1 MALWMGMTSIS
12 LAGMLGGSLSFM
24 EPAVNSTP
32 NGCAGQCRFY
42 FRTRD
47 VFVITTLACL
57 GAAMSIAL
65 AHIGAAV
72 RAGIGF
78 PGAMQALAGLHVL
91 WLVLA
96 ALIVPQRGS
105 ATATGLMKGAVELLL
120 GSPHGLFVLLLGVVA
135 GLLVDFV
142 LWAVPK
148 RLLKAGIVIAA
159 ALAAGSNVVLFQLF
173 VRLPRDS
180 VVVVALVCFT
190 VMVAVSGAIFGGLL
204 ALGLVGS
211 LRRAGVVTGTLLDTA
226 R

>member
-1 MALWMGMTSIS
+1 
-12 LAGMLGGSLSFM
+12 M
-24 EPAVNSTP
+24 EPTIDGVR
-32 NGCAGQCRFY
+32 NGPAEPCRFY

-65 AHIGAAV
+65 AHIGAAL

-96 ALIVPQRGS
+96 ALMVPQRGS
-105 ATATGLMKGAVELLL
+105 ASAAGLMKGAVELLL
-120 GSPHGLFVLLLGVVA
+120 GSPHGLFVLLLGAVA
-135 GLLVDFV
+135 GLLLDLV
-142 LWAVPK
+142 LWVVPK
-148 RLLKAGIVIAA
+148 RLLTTGIVAGA
-159 ALAAGSNVVLFQLF
+159 ALATCSNVVLFQLF

-180 VVVVALVCFT
+180 VVVLALVFFT
-190 VMVAVSGAIFGGLL
+190 AVAAVSGAVFGGLL
-204 ALGLVGS
+204 SLALVGS
-211 LRRAGVVTGTLLDTA
+211 LRRAGVVTETLLDKA